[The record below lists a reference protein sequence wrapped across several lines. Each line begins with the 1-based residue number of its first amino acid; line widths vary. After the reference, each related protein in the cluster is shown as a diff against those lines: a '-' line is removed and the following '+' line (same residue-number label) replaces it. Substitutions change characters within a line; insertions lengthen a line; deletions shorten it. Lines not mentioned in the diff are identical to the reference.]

1 MTERGQK
8 LRMLLLVGAVG
19 LAWTGL
25 GYRLV
30 HLHLHFGSSARLVE
44 RVQGIREVEQ
54 TMLVGRGRVLDRH
67 GSILAADLP
76 VKQIAVD
83 PVHMR
88 AHGHPRFAG
97 YQLSRLL
104 QLDPAMVFATLAREG
119 DKYEVLKTDVPED
132 LARQIQSMGMEGV
145 ICDEHSS
152 RRYPQG
158 ALMGHVVGFAN
169 AEGTGSAGVEQR
181 LNRYLRGVPGLRVT
195 EVDGRGREVYIRRQV
210 DAQPQQGADVYLTL
224 DQNLQYFVEQAL
236 DEAMATNSAKGAWAI
251 VQRVRTG
258 EILAMASRPAYDL
271 NTFNKASD
279 DQRLNRAIGVVY
291 EPGSTFK
298 VAVIA
303 AALNEGLIEP
313 GRVFDCENGLWMY
326 NGRPLRDYHPYGRLT
341 VADVLKKSSNIGAAK
356 IAMLLG
362 EDRLIRYLE
371 AFGIGRR
378 TGVALPGEEAGIL
391 NPRSRWTGLS
401 ISRVAMGHEVA
412 VTSLQMLSVL
422 SAIANDGYLMRPQVV
437 QRVVTARGQTL
448 LEPAPEVL
456 GRPVGGDTA
465 RLLCRLLSR
474 VTEEGGTG
482 TKARLEG
489 YTVAGKTGTAQK
501 PVPGGYSHDANIA
514 SFVGFLPAERPELA
528 IIVVV
533 DEPQPLH
540 TGGLVAAPVFRRIA
554 EQAVR
559 YLDIPAVPEEQAWHF
574 GNNVPT
580 VDM

>member
-1 MTERGQK
+1 MTEQGQK
-8 LRMLLLVGAVG
+8 ARMLFLVALLALVWV
-19 LAWTGL
+19 GL

-30 HLHLHFGSSARLVE
+30 HLHLHLGSSARLVE
-44 RVQGIREVEQ
+44 RIQGIREVEQ

-67 GSILAADLP
+67 GSILAVDLP
-76 VKQIAVD
+76 IKQIAVD

-97 YQLSRLL
+97 YQLARLL

-119 DKYEVLKTDVPED
+119 DQYEVLKDDVPEE
-132 LARQIQSMGMEGV
+132 LVRQIQSMRMAGV
-145 ICDEHSS
+145 ICDEKSS

-158 ALMGHVVGFAN
+158 VLMSHVVGFAN
-169 AEGTGSAGVEQR
+169 AEGTGSAGMEQR
-181 LNRYLRGVPGLRVT
+181 LDRYLRGVPGLRVT
-195 EVDGRGREVYIRRQV
+195 EVDGRRREVYIRRQV
-210 DAQPQQGADVYLTL
+210 DIQPQQGADVYLTL

-236 DEAMATNSAKGAWAI
+236 DEAMATNRAKAAWAI
-251 VQRVRTG
+251 VQRVGTG

-271 NTFNKASD
+271 NTFNEAEE
-279 DQRLNRAIGVVY
+279 QARLNRAIGVVY

-303 AALNEGLIEP
+303 AALNEGVVDP
-313 GRVFDCENGLWMY
+313 ARVFDCENGLWMY

-356 IAMLLG
+356 IAMALG
-362 EDRLIRYLE
+362 EDRLVRYLRD
-371 AFGIGRR
+371 FGIGQK
-378 TGVALPGEEAGIL
+378 TGIALPGEEGGIL
-391 NPRSRWTGLS
+391 NPRTRWTSLS
-401 ISRVAMGHEVA
+401 ISRIAMGHEVA
-412 VTSLQMLSVL
+412 VTSLQMLNVV
-422 SAIANDGYLMRPQVV
+422 SALGNDGFLMRPQVV
-437 QRVVTARGQTL
+437 RRVVTARGQTL
-448 LEPAPEVL
+448 LEPTPEVI
-456 GRPVGGDTA
+456 GRPVRAETA

-482 TKARLEG
+482 VKARLEG

-501 PVPGGYSHDANIA
+501 PVPGGYSSEANIA
-514 SFVGFLPAERPELA
+514 SFVGMLPAERPELA

-540 TGGLVAAPVFRRIA
+540 TGGLVAGPVFRRIA

-574 GNNVPT
+574 GNNIPT